1 MFKKPYLDGNGSIKG
16 LHVHMILTRWRDLF
30 ILNKTV
36 ARIER
41 KLIILKKKEVNSPVV

>member
-1 MFKKPYLDGNGSIKG
+1 
-16 LHVHMILTRWRDLF
+16 MILTRWRDLF

>member
-1 MFKKPYLDGNGSIKG
+1 
-16 LHVHMILTRWRDLF
+16 MILTRWRDLF

-41 KLIILKKKEVNSPVV
+41 KLMIFLKKR

>member
-1 MFKKPYLDGNGSIKG
+1 
-16 LHVHMILTRWRDLF
+16 MIFTRWRDLF

-41 KLIILKKKEVNSPVV
+41 KLIILKKKR

>member
-1 MFKKPYLDGNGSIKG
+1 
-16 LHVHMILTRWRDLF
+16 MILTRWRDLF

-41 KLIILKKKEVNSPVV
+41 KLIILKKKR